1 MSFVGNDGF
10 LARMRPL
17 STKRATLVSALDI
30 GSSKICC
37 LIGRLAPRAE
47 SRVLP
52 GRTHT
57 MEVLGF
63 GHQASRGIKAGVVT
77 DLGAAEQAIR
87 LAVDAAERMAGVTV
101 ETLIVSLASGRL
113 LSETFTADIA
123 LDGHAV
129 EEADIA
135 RVLDAGARH
144 ALAADRSVVHSLPI
158 GYSLDAE
165 TRVRNPLAMVGD
177 RLGVDMHVVTAET
190 APLRNAELA
199 INRAHLSIETLVASP
214 YASGLAALVDDEA
227 ELGAALIDMGGGTTT
242 LSVFMDG
249 RFVHC
254 DALAIGGRNVTM
266 DLARGLSTGIETA
279 EKLKT
284 LNGSTLAGAGGEDDI
299 IAIAP
304 MHEDAGEPQAQ
315 VTRAQVTRIIRPR
328 IEETFELVRD
338 RLERSGFAGAVG
350 KRVVLTGGASQLTGT
365 GEIARRVLGR
375 NVRLGRPMGIA
386 GLPEAAK
393 GPAFSTLVGLL
404 IYPQA
409 AHLEN
414 FAGRGS
420 GMAQRLTGTGGA
432 FARLGQWLRENL

>member
-17 STKRATLVSALDI
+17 SGKRATVVSVLDI
-30 GSSKICC
+30 GSSKTCC
-37 LIGRLAPRAE
+37 LIGRLSPRAE

-63 GHQASRGIKAGVVT
+63 GHQVSRGIKSGVVT
-77 DLGAAEQAIR
+77 DLAAAEQSIR
-87 LAVDAAERMAGVTV
+87 LAVDSAERMAGVTV

-113 LSETFTADIA
+113 HSETFSADVA

-129 EEADIA
+129 EESDIA
-135 RVLDAGARH
+135 RVLDAGALH

-158 GYSLDAE
+158 GYSLDQE
-165 TRVRNPLAMVGD
+165 TRVRNPLAMVGQK
-177 RLGVDMHVVTAET
+177 LGVDMHVVTAET

-199 INRAHLSIETLVASP
+199 INRAHLSIETLVAAP

-254 DALAIGGRNVTM
+254 DAIAVGGRNVTM
-266 DLARGLSTGIETA
+266 DLARGLSTGIDTA

-284 LNGSTLAGAGGEDDI
+284 LNGSALAGAGGEDEAI
-299 IAIAP
+299 SIAP
-304 MHEDAGEPQAQ
+304 LDEDGGEPAAQ
-315 VTRAQVTRIIRPR
+315 VTRAQITRIIRPR
-328 IEETFELVRD
+328 VEETLELVRE
-338 RLERSGFAGAVG
+338 RLERSGFSGAVG
-350 KRVVLTGGASQLTGT
+350 KRLVLTGGASQLTGVA
-365 GEIARRVLGR
+365 EIARRVLGR

-414 FAGRGS
+414 FTARG
-420 GMAQRLTGTGGA
+420 GGAARRLTGTGGA
-432 FARLGQWLRENL
+432 IARLGQWLRENL

>member
-1 MSFVGNDGF
+1 
-10 LARMRPL
+10 
-17 STKRATLVSALDI
+17 
-30 GSSKICC
+30 
-37 LIGRLAPRAE
+37 
-47 SRVLP
+47 
-52 GRTHT
+52 
-57 MEVLGF
+57 
-63 GHQASRGIKAGVVT
+63 
-77 DLGAAEQAIR
+77 
-87 LAVDAAERMAGVTV
+87 VTV

-284 LNGSTLAGAGGEDDI
+284 LYGSTLAGAGGEDDI